1 MSEWAICSKKQVIQS
16 FAHFW
21 WATWA
26 NHSLRSFLVSNL
38 SDLLA
43 SLIKKE
49 WMSKLLVFCEWKSKW
64 VICSKKRAICSFI
77 MSDLSESL
85 TVAHLSWAIW
95 ANRTQLLIWSEGSEQ
110 MSKWANSQPCAFH
123 TVADLTCSWSWSKIW
138 GRIDWQVG
146 ANPPSSLSFWAST
159 LPAAAY
165 WSNNVW
171 RVVLPATDPPPLPTF
186 GWCEWVLFF
195 FCTICYSVGF

>member
-85 TVAHLSWAIW
+85 TVAHLSWATWRFSLSCSFNMSDLRDSLTVAHLSWAIW
-95 ANRTQLLIWSEGSEQ
+95 ANRSQSLISFEQSEQ
-110 MSKWANSQPCAFH
+110 MSKFPVLIIYLFSCA
-123 TVADLTCSWSWSKIW
+123 DEI
-138 GRIDWQVG
+138 
-146 ANPPSSLSFWAST
+146 
-159 LPAAAY
+159 
-165 WSNNVW
+165 
-171 RVVLPATDPPPLPTF
+171 
-186 GWCEWVLFF
+186 
-195 FCTICYSVGF
+195 